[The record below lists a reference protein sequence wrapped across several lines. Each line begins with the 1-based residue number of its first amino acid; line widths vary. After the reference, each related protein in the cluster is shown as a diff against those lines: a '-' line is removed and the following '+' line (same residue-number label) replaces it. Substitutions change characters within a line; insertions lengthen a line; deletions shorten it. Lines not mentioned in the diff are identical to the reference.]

1 MVLSQHNEKG
11 SPKQAPFDSGASRQP
26 PLQFEQCRC
35 HCDEHRCQQADGLAG
50 SLILTLGPLGSATAD
65 TDRPPCQCCSCG
77 GAAPGPT
84 PEAVAVLHGSRF
96 LRPAQELLSEVVRT
110 ADLAGGDAEETEKEG
125 ERRLE
130 ASAMRRVANSDD
142 ADGVQAKLL
151 GLLSELESR
160 QERYFGEL
168 GRVASSFEPAL
179 GPGAAAAYTSL
190 MSQAMARHFGNLRR
204 AILRRLR
211 LHAAAAAA
219 PRRRPVAPLREAFIT
234 GAEED
239 DEDDD
244 DEPVTEEMVDR
255 VARRMKLAAAA
266 RAEQA
271 WRPLRGLPEG
281 SVAVLR
287 AWLFDHFLHPY
298 PSDSEK
304 LRLAVSTGLS
314 RGQISNWF
322 INARVRLWK
331 PMIEEMYNDEFSSS
345 EDYPHSNSTS
355 GASSP

>member
-1 MVLSQHNEKG
+1 MVMSHHHEKG
-11 SPKQAPFDSGASRQP
+11 SPKQAPLDSGASRQP

-35 HCDEHRCQQADGLAG
+35 HCDDHCCQADGLAG
-50 SLILTLGPLGSATAD
+50 SLILTLGPLGSAATD
-65 TDRPPCQCCSCG
+65 TDRPPCNCCSCDG
-77 GAAPGPT
+77 GAPEPT
-84 PEAVAVLHGSRF
+84 PESMAVLRGSRF
-96 LRPAQELLSEVVRT
+96 LRPAQELLSEAVRT
-110 ADLAGGDAEETEKEG
+110 ADLAGVDGEETEKEE

-130 ASAMRRVANSDD
+130 ASAMRRAANSDD

-219 PRRRPVAPLREAFIT
+219 APRRRPVAPLREAFIT

-239 DEDDD
+239 DEDD

-287 AWLFDHFLHPY
+287 VWLFDHFLHPY

-331 PMIEEMYNDEFSSS
+331 PMIEEMYNDEFSS
-345 EDYPHSNSTS
+345 EDYPLSNSTS

>member
-1 MVLSQHNEKG
+1 MVMSQHHEKG
-11 SPKQAPFDSGASRQP
+11 SPKQAPRAPVPGNSGDRSWQP
-26 PLQFEQCRC
+26 PLQFEQCG
-35 HCDEHRCQQADGLAG
+35 HCSNEQGCQAPGAAAPLV
-50 SLILTLGPLGSATAD
+50 LTLGPLGSAA
-65 TDRPPCQCCSCG
+65 DRPCHSCSCG
-77 GAAPGPT
+77 GVAPGPPA
-84 PEAVAVLHGSRF
+84 PETVSVLRGSRF
-96 LRPAQELLSEVVRT
+96 LRPAQELLSEAVRV
-110 ADLAGGDAEETEKEG
+110 ADLTGSGTDGDEAEEQ
-125 ERRLE
+125 LE
-130 ASAMRRVANSDD
+130 AGAHRAAKDD

-151 GLLSELESR
+151 GLLS
-160 QERYFGEL
+160 ERYFGEL

-211 LHAAAAAA
+211 LHAAAAAR
-219 PRRRPVAPLREAFIT
+219 RRRPAAPMRESVP
-234 GAEED
+234 GADGED
-239 DEDDD
+239 NEDEDDD
-244 DEPVTEEMVDR
+244 DEPVTDEKVDR

-266 RAEQA
+266 RAEQE

-287 AWLFDHFLHPY
+287 AWLFNHFLHPY

-331 PMIEEMYNDEFSSS
+331 PMIEEMYNDEFS
-345 EDYPHSNSTS
+345 EDHSLSNDTS
-355 GASSP
+355 GASSS